1 MEVIKRD
8 GRHVQFDKQK
18 IINALNSAFKECN
31 ENIDD
36 YPNLMKTI
44 DSRLYGIDS
53 ISVEK
58 IQDIVEESLIYN
70 NASKVAKAYIL
81 YRDHRSKARDASKN
95 LTKTFKDIILTDA
108 KNVDLKRE
116 NANIDTNAP
125 MGMMLKFGTESAK
138 DFNLNYLIKP
148 EIAQAHK
155 NGEIHIHKLNCGL
168 I

>member
-8 GRHVQFDKQK
+8 GRRVQFDKQK

-31 ENIDD
+31 ENIDG
-36 YPNLMKTI
+36 YPNLMKSI

-81 YRDHRSKARDASKN
+81 YKYYSTIKFWSSIKLIISFIN
-95 LTKTFKDIILTDA
+95 L
-108 KNVDLKRE
+108 
-116 NANIDTNAP
+116 
-125 MGMMLKFGTESAK
+125 
-138 DFNLNYLIKP
+138 
-148 EIAQAHK
+148 
-155 NGEIHIHKLNCGL
+155 
-168 I
+168 